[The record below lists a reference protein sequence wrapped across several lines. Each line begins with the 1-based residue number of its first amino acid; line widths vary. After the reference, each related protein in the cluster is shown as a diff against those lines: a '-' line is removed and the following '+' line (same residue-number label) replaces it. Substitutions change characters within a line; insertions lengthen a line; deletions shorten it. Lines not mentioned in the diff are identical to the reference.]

1 MAREKNPKRV
11 AAGRKGGQ
19 RNIELHGADR
29 MRELGRQGGAKGGRT
44 TLERHGTE
52 HFRRMGRLRWA
63 GKRDS
68 R

>member
-1 MAREKNPKRV
+1 MAKEKNPKKV

-19 RNIELHGADR
+19 ANVAKHGADR
-29 MRELGRQGGAKGGRT
+29 MRQLGKEGGVKGGRV

-52 HFRRMGRLRWA
+52 HFRRIGRLRWA
-63 GKRDS
+63 DKPDS